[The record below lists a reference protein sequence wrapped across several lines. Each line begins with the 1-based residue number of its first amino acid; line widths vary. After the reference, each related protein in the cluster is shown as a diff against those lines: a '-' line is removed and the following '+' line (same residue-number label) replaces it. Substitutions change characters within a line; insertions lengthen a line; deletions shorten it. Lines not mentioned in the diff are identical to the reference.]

1 MKTLEIDVVS
11 DVICPWCFLG
21 KRRLDKAIASIDD
34 IKVEVNWRPFLLDP
48 SIPKEGMSRREYMEN
63 KFGPERLKT
72 IHDPLIAAGNE
83 DGVPFQFEKITRTP
97 NTIDA
102 HRLIRWSHP
111 TGKQHDVAERLF
123 MAYWNEGKDVGDR
136 KVLLAIATEAGLDA
150 TEISAK
156 FEQETDLEAVRAE
169 VEQASRMGVTGV
181 PCFILGRKQG
191 IMGAQPAQ
199 VLAEAIRQLASPN
212 SA

>member
-72 IHDPLIAAGNE
+72 IHDPLISAGSE

-156 FEQETDLEAVRAE
+156 FEQDTDLEAVRAE

-199 VLAEAIRQLASPN
+199 VLADAIRQLASPN

>member
-21 KRRLDKAIASIDD
+21 KRRMDKAIASIDD

-72 IHDPLIAAGNE
+72 IHDPLIAAGKE

-111 TGKQHDVAERLF
+111 TGRQHDVAERLF
-123 MAYWNEGKDVGDR
+123 MAYWNGGKDVGDR
-136 KVLLAIATEAGLDA
+136 KVLLAIAAEAGLDA

-199 VLAEAIRQLASPN
+199 VLAEAITRLASPN

>member
-21 KRRLDKAIASIDD
+21 KRRMDKAIASIDD

-48 SIPKEGMSRREYMEN
+48 TIPKEGMSRREYMEN

-123 MAYWNEGKDVGDR
+123 MAYWNGGKDVGDR
-136 KVLLAIATEAGLDA
+136 KVLLAIAAEAGLDEA
-150 TEISAK
+150 EISAK
-156 FEQETDLEAVRAE
+156 FEQDTDLEAVRAE

>member
-1 MKTLEIDVVS
+1 
-11 DVICPWCFLG
+11 
-21 KRRLDKAIASIDD
+21 
-34 IKVEVNWRPFLLDP
+34 
-48 SIPKEGMSRREYMEN
+48 MEN

-72 IHDPLIAAGNE
+72 IHDPLISAGSE

-102 HRLIRWSHP
+102 HRLIRWGHP

-150 TEISAK
+150 PEISAK
-156 FEQETDLEAVRAE
+156 FEQDTDLEAVRAE